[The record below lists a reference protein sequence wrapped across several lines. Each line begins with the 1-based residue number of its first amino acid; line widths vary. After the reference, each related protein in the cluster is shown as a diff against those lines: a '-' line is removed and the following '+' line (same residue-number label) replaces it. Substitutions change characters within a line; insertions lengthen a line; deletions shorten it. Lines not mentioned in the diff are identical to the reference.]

1 MSAHFSPSSLPP
13 SWSRPPSRLL
23 DSCNALL
30 LNRLLHL
37 QSWLLLIHSPSSGNT
52 DILKVEIRSHHCPS
66 LNPFIAFHCHNKTQP
81 PYGSQQG
88 SAYLGN
94 LACTTAPLLSPLK
107 PHGLLSIPICREDMR
122 EAHAQ
127 PKALHVAGSILQD
140 MLMGRKNRK

>member
-94 LACTTAPLLSPLK
+94 LACHHCPLALTTQAPRSSVNSHLQRGPERG
-107 PHGLLSIPICREDMR
+107 PCTAQGLTRSRQYFTG
-122 EAHAQ
+122 HADGE
-127 PKALHVAGSILQD
+127 K
-140 MLMGRKNRK
+140 K